1 VTESEADAA
10 ARAAGV
16 RIRALESITDLLAAD
31 ALTRAIWQ
39 PEAPGMMLPLE
50 TMRAFAHTGN
60 YLAGAYA
67 DDEMVGCSVG
77 FFEAPAT
84 SALHSHVTG
93 VVDKVAG
100 RGVGRA
106 LKLHQRQWCLERG
119 VTAITWTYDP
129 LVARNAYFNLARL
142 GATPTAYLT
151 NFYGTMQDARNGK
164 DESDRLMAR
173 WELGRFP
180 PRPVPVDG
188 AEVVLGRAADGG
200 PAYEP
205 GGGPRVLVAVPED
218 IEGLREAQPETAN
231 RWRHAVRE
239 AVTGLLGDGY
249 YFAGFDRTGY
259 YILER

>member
-1 VTESEADAA
+1 MTETEAEAA

-16 RIRALESITDLLAAD
+16 RIRALESITDLMAAD
-31 ALTRAIWQ
+31 SLTRDIWQ
-39 PEAPGMMLPLE
+39 PVEPGMMLPLE

-60 YLAGAYA
+60 YLVGAYSGE
-67 DDEMVGCSVG
+67 EMVGCSIG
-77 FFEAPAT
+77 FFEAPAAN
-84 SALHSHVTG
+84 ALHSHVTG
-93 VVDKVAG
+93 VTDRAAG

-119 VTAITWTYDP
+119 VAAITWTYDP

-142 GATPTAYLT
+142 GARPTTYLT
-151 NFYGTMQDARNGK
+151 NFYGTMQDGRNGK

-173 WELGRFP
+173 WEVARYP
-180 PRPVPVDG
+180 PPPTPVDG

-205 GGGPRVLVAVPED
+205 GGGPRVLVAVPDD
-218 IEGLREAQPETAN
+218 IEALREADPDTAN

-239 AVTGLLGDGY
+239 ALTGLLAEGY

-259 YILER
+259 YILEQ

>member
-1 VTESEADAA
+1 MTETEAEAA

-39 PEAPGMMLPLE
+39 PVEPGMMLPVD

-60 YLAGAYA
+60 YLSGAYA
-67 DDEMVGCSVG
+67 GDELVGCSVG
-77 FFEAPAT
+77 FFEAPAAN
-84 SALHSHVTG
+84 ALHSHITG
-93 VVDKVAG
+93 VSDRAAG

-106 LKLHQRQWCLERG
+106 LKMHQRQWCQERG
-119 VTAITWTYDP
+119 VAAITWTYDP
-129 LVARNAYFNLARL
+129 LVARNAYFNLVRL
-142 GATPTAYLT
+142 GATPTTYLT
-151 NFYGTMQDARNGK
+151 NFYGTLLDGRNGK

-173 WELGRFP
+173 WDLNRYP
-180 PRPVPVDG
+180 PRPVSTDG
-188 AEVVLGRAADGG
+188 AEVVLGRTPDGG

-205 GGGPRVLVAVPED
+205 GGGPRVLVAVPHD
-218 IEGLREAQPETAN
+218 IETLRDADPDTAN

-239 AVTGLLGDGY
+239 ALTGLLADGY
-249 YFAGFDRTGY
+249 YFTGFDRAGF